1 LRKLFY
7 FAFKYLFWLFFK
19 VYCRMEL
26 HYAEKVP
33 VKGGVVVASN
43 HASYLDPL
51 ILGAALGRQATFMAR
66 EDLFAIPLIGTF
78 VKAFSFPIKRGSP
91 LPSTI
96 KEAAQRLRRGEV
108 IALFPEGGRSADG
121 SFLNAKRGVGLIA
134 AMGCSVVVPVYI
146 DGSHKAFPVGAKYI
160 KPAKVRVFFGDP
172 IERLTGEA
180 DRDFQEKV
188 TGYIM
193 NAIGRCK
200 ELLGGCENR

>member
-1 LRKLFY
+1 
-7 FAFKYLFWLFFK
+7 
-19 VYCRMEL
+19 MEL
-26 HYAEKVP
+26 HHADKVP
-33 VKGGVVVASN
+33 AKGGVVVASN

-51 ILGAALGRQATFMAR
+51 ILGAAIRRQATFMAR
-66 EDLFAIPLIGTF
+66 DDLFAIPLVGTF

-96 KEAAQRLRRGEV
+96 KEAAQRLRKGEV

-121 SFLNAKRGVGLIA
+121 GLLDAKRGVGLIA

-146 DGSHKAFPVGAKYI
+146 DGSHKALPMGAKHI
-160 KPAKVRVFFGDP
+160 KPAKLRVFFGDP
-172 IERLTGEA
+172 IKRATGES
-180 DRDFQEKV
+180 DRDFQKKV

-200 ELLGGCENR
+200 ELLGGCEC